1 MNPDKDITLT
11 DAIDHASK
19 QIRAERDKEIIDALV
34 EAAEEMDKK
43 DIPRGTRWVQLET
56 GHPLLKVLL
65 P

>member
-1 MNPDKDITLT
+1 MNPDKDTTLT

-34 EAAEEMDKK
+34 EAAKELDKHN
-43 DIPRGTRWVQLET
+43 IPRDARWALEP
-56 GHPLLKVLL
+56 GHPLLKVFL